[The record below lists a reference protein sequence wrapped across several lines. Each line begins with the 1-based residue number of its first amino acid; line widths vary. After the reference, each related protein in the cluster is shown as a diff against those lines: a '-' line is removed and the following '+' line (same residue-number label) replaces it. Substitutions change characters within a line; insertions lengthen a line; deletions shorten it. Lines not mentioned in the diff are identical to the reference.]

1 MDLPVIAIPLVYV
14 LGLVGALVIVVFA
27 FMLYYMDIRRYNPE
41 GKVFIKARKK
51 GLPVLCRQDIGSG
64 YAKVLLGKKDKPDD
78 IAFDDGDLPGLMVD
92 ASILGESD
100 AMHFE
105 RGLDMYFY
113 ASTQWM
119 PLTTINALGMKTVKR
134 LAQERYKDLLFLPD
148 QEIAELV
155 YTKSQELV
163 PDCDTVVKRYSPICV
178 DPETGNPIYENG
190 KTVPMSGNDLAAAIA
205 EFREELK
212 QTPIDTGLFSFQ
224 AAFLM
229 NPISHLSQDLEQLR
243 MLIELMLRA
252 EYEKITKWMQYI
264 LMGLIVIGGIT
275 VCVVALFQMAK

>member
-51 GLPVLCRQDIGSG
+51 GLPVLCRADIGSG
-64 YAKVLLGKKDKPDD
+64 YGNFLLGKKDKADD

-100 AMHFE
+100 ALHCQ
-105 RGLDMYFY
+105 RGLDIYFY

-119 PLTTINALGMKTVKR
+119 PLTVINALGMKTVKR

-155 YTKSQELV
+155 YTKSQELEQ
-163 PDCDTVVKRYSPICV
+163 DCDTVIKRYSPICV
-178 DPETGNPIYENG
+178 DPETGEPLLSNG
-190 KTVPMSGNDLAAAIA
+190 KTIPMTGRDLAAAIA

-212 QTPIDTGLFSFQ
+212 TTPMDTGFFAFQ

-252 EYEKITKWMQYI
+252 EYEKILKLLPYVI
-264 LMGLIVIGGIT
+264 MGLMVMGAVT
-275 VCVVALFQMAK
+275 VCVIAIFQMVK